1 MTVEATLEHP
11 FFVFGQGWSSSDPER
26 AMQRFGL
33 RCQRLTVG
41 DVCISLTHKDTNSHA
56 AEIIA
61 RQQSEAERHTKKPIS
76 QISQT
81 SSTLREPGER
91 GGGGTH
97 GRERLPRS
105 APPSH
110 WTSDDR
116 GGGVGGKLGRLE
128 SVPELRSTDPSSSQ
142 SHHRGSPTATSTSL
156 AAAEPGIGRDS
167 AESRPPKSSILPR
180 KRRWSAPDQFSSEE
194 GTIDVV
200 GGTSPQ
206 PSPTPEDLR
215 TETSSPGQEGQGQRS
230 SSQVKQEKGDSSD
243 D

>member
-11 FFVFGQGWSSSDPER
+11 FFVFGQGWSSCDPQR
-26 AMQRFGL
+26 TVQRFGL
-33 RCQRLTVG
+33 RCQRLSVG

-61 RQQSEAERHTKKPIS
+61 RQQAEAGRDSKKPIS

-91 GGGGTH
+91 GGTH
-97 GRERLPRS
+97 ERERPPRS

-110 WTSDDR
+110 RTAEDR
-116 GGGVGGKLGRLE
+116 GGVGGKMGRLE
-128 SVPELRSTDPSSSQ
+128 SVPELRSTDTTSQ
-142 SHHRGSPTATSTSL
+142 SHHRGSPTATSSTTL
-156 AAAEPGIGRDS
+156 AAESGQDS
-167 AESRPPKSSILPR
+167 ESRPLQSSNLSR
-180 KRRWSAPDQFSSEE
+180 KRRWSAPGQFSSEE

-206 PSPTPEDLR
+206 PSPTPTDLR
-215 TETSSPGQEGQGQRS
+215 TGTSSQGHEGQGQGS
-230 SSQVKQEKGDSSD
+230 SCQVKQEKEDSSD
-243 D
+243 

>member
-11 FFVFGQGWSSSDPER
+11 FFVFGQGWSSCDPER
-26 AMQRFGL
+26 TVQRFGL
-33 RCQRLTVG
+33 RCQRLSVG

-61 RQQSEAERHTKKPIS
+61 RQQGEAGRESKKPIS

-81 SSTLREPGER
+81 SSSLREPGER
-91 GGGGTH
+91 SGTH
-97 GRERLPRS
+97 ERERPPRS

-110 WTSDDR
+110 RTAEDR
-116 GGGVGGKLGRLE
+116 GGVGKTGRLE
-128 SVPELRSTDPSSSQ
+128 SVPELSSTDSSQ
-142 SHHRGSPTATSTSL
+142 SHRRSPTATSTTL
-156 AAAEPGIGRDS
+156 AADTGQDS
-167 AESRPPKSSILPR
+167 ESRPPTSSIVPR

-206 PSPTPEDLR
+206 PSPTPTDSR
-215 TETSSPGQEGQGQRS
+215 TETSSPCHEGQGSGS
-230 SSQVKQEKGDSSD
+230 SSQIKQEKDDSSD